1 MDITMHVLF
10 VTWMIFWA
18 IHLYYSQKYLYHT
31 HDERPLLFS
40 KVKKSLW
47 LVQLVLALVLIGDL
61 ALNRGSLLFELII
74 LLMALAATLAIKSAA
89 YARALRVQQ
98 RSLSESG
105 MPEEHAG
112 VVAKMLLDLRPE

>member
-1 MDITMHVLF
+1 MHALF
-10 VTWMIFWA
+10 VAWMIFWA
-18 IHLYYSQKYLYHT
+18 IHLYYSQKYLYRT

-40 KVKKSLW
+40 KIKKSLW
-47 LVQLVLALVLIGDL
+47 LVQLVLAVVLVGDL
-61 ALNRGSLLFELII
+61 AHDGGSLLLELII
-74 LLMALAATLAIKSAA
+74 LLMALAATLVIKSVA